1 MGAGEVR
8 LFRFA
13 SVPMKL
19 VRAECG
25 PDVVL
30 RQGKQSV
37 ASSLVEATLET
48 GQVVHPG
55 SVEALYTTVRC
66 HLSPADLTRHQVV
79 EPRVLRTGATRY
91 VCRVPHNDDQTDAAT
106 RPIPHT
112 FISCRA
118 HGADLCNGC
127 TRHLIRHRAPLAHKT
142 AQSSTGAIGHHPAR
156 AITRG
161 QSD

>member
-37 ASSLVEATLET
+37 ASSLVEATLR
-48 GQVVHPG
+48 P
-55 SVEALYTTVRC
+55 VR
-66 HLSPADLTRHQVV
+66 LFTLDPSKR
-79 EPRVLRTGATRY
+79 
-91 VCRVPHNDDQTDAAT
+91 
-106 RPIPHT
+106 
-112 FISCRA
+112 S
-118 HGADLCNGC
+118 
-127 TRHLIRHRAPLAHKT
+127 IRL
-142 AQSSTGAIGHHPAR
+142 
-156 AITRG
+156 
-161 QSD
+161 